1 MAIKAIKVKKMIV
14 NDEFLKKLRSAFDL
28 NIYEVKIWTA
38 LLSKGISAAGE
49 LSDISDVPRSRCYD
63 VLESLEKRGFVIMKL
78 GKPIKYIAVK
88 PEEVM
93 KRVKKTFQE
102 HADYQVKI
110 LENVERDD
118 FFNELNLLYKNG
130 ISHID
135 HATIT
140 GAIKGRRNIYD
151 QISSMLETAQK
162 EVLIVTSMQ
171 ELGRKYEN
179 FSSILK
185 RLSNR
190 GVKIKVAVPVNENNK
205 DHKFLKDLGQL
216 AEIKKME
223 SVRGRFVVVDGKQMV
238 FMLNSDENVHE
249 SYDTA
254 IWVNSPFFSNAVN
267 SLFELTW
274 KSLEKI

>member
-1 MAIKAIKVKKMIV
+1 MIV

-38 LLSKGISAAGE
+38 LLSKGIAAAGE

-88 PEEVM
+88 PEEVT

-102 HADYQVKI
+102 HADYQVKS
-110 LENVERDD
+110 LENVEKDD

-171 ELGRKYEN
+171 ELSRKYEN
-179 FSSILK
+179 FGSILK
-185 RLSNR
+185 KLSNK
-190 GVKIKVAVPVNENNK
+190 GVKIKVAVPVKENNK
-205 DHKFLKDLGQL
+205 DNKFLKDLGQL
-216 AEIKKME
+216 AEIKKID
-223 SVRGRFVVVDGKQMV
+223 SVQGRFVIVDGKQMV

-254 IWVNSPFFSNAVN
+254 VWVNSPFFSNAVN
-267 SLFELTW
+267 SLFDLTW
-274 KSLEKI
+274 KNLEKI